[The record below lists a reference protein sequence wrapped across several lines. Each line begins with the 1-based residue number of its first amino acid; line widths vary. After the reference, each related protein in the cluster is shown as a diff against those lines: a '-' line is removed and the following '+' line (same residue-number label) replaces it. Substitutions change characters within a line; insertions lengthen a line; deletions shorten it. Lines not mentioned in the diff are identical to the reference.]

1 MRKSKAIIAIFIILA
16 ATFCAFLPSL
26 NNGFVN
32 WDDDVFIIDNSLI
45 KEFSWSNIGKIIS
58 SPHQDVYKPVVFLG
72 IALEYH
78 FFKLDPFYYHL
89 VNLIFHLV
97 NSLLVFWLIFLISG
111 SLGVSF
117 ITGLLFGI
125 HPLHVQSVAWA
136 FQFKDMLY
144 GFFFLWALILYL
156 YYRKSGLR
164 RYYYLAL
171 ASFVLSLFSKP
182 MGLAFP
188 FVLLCIDYLQKR
200 KVTPGVF
207 LEKIPF
213 ALFSFGIAMASFTF
227 SDLSVNSRWADPKA
241 FLLIPYQL
249 AHYLKNT
256 FFPLKLSSFYPAV
269 TKLEVFQAPFN
280 YISPLL
286 LTCLALTVI
295 FSKKY
300 TRKIIFGSLFLLLLL
315 FPVLV
320 SHTYEAA
327 YPVADHFMYL
337 ALIGIAYIFAEG
349 FSWFYRK
356 KAAASP
362 ALKIILIALFLFVT
376 AILSGLTWK
385 RCQVWK
391 DSLTLWNDVLKNYP
405 VIGTAYINRG
415 QVFLDKKE
423 YGLAASDFERAAALE
438 PDAPEPYID
447 LCALYIMRKEYT
459 RAIELCNSR
468 IAGGAGQEA
477 KIYLNLGM
485 AYNGLGET
493 QEARAALN
501 KALALDPDYLDVY
514 YGLAEI
520 YLKEGDIKKA
530 MDCYEQVIAKDPYSP
545 NTYNHLAGMQMKLGN
560 HQEVI
565 KLSRKILEFEPQSS
579 QAYCNLGSAYGS
591 LGDFNASIGYSLQA
605 LKLDPGLALAHSNLA
620 VAYFYT
626 GQYGLAIEHCD
637 KAVKLGAAVNPD
649 FLKQLEGFRKQ

>member
-1 MRKSKAIIAIFIILA
+1 MHKSKAIIAIFIILV
-16 ATFCAFLPSL
+16 ATFCSFLPSL

-32 WDDDVFIIDNSLI
+32 WDDDVFIINNSLI

-89 VNLIFHLV
+89 VNLIFHLA

-111 SLGVSF
+111 SLGISF
-117 ITGLLFGI
+117 VTGLLFGI

-144 GFFFLWALILYL
+144 GFFFLWALIFYL

-164 RYYYLAL
+164 RYYCLAL
-171 ASFVLSLFSKP
+171 GSFILSLFSKP
-182 MGLAFP
+182 MGLALP

-200 KVTPGVF
+200 KATAGVF
-207 LEKIPF
+207 LDKIPF
-213 ALFSFGIAMASFTF
+213 AIFSFGIVMASFTF

-256 FFPLKLSSFYPAV
+256 FFPFKLSSFYPGI
-269 TKLEVFQAPFN
+269 TKLEVFQCPFN
-280 YISPLL
+280 FISPLL
-286 LTCLALTVI
+286 LICLTLGVI
-295 FSKKY
+295 FSKRY
-300 TRKIIFGSLFLLLLL
+300 TRKIIFGSLFFLLLL

-349 FSWFYRK
+349 FFWLYRNK
-356 KAAASP
+356 TAASAGIKIFL
-362 ALKIILIALFLFVT
+362 ALLLLFIVV
-376 AILSGLTWK
+376 ILSGLTWK
-385 RCQVWK
+385 RCQAWK

-405 VIGTAYINRG
+405 DIGTAYINRG

-423 YGLAASDFERAAALE
+423 YGLAASDFQIAADLE

-447 LCALYIMRKEYT
+447 LCAVYIMQKEYA
-459 RAIELCNSR
+459 RAIELCSRR

-493 QEARAALN
+493 QEALAVLN

-514 YGLAEI
+514 YGMAEV

-530 MDCYEQVIAKDPYSP
+530 MDCYGQVIAKDPYNP
-545 NTYNHLAGMQMKLGN
+545 NTYNHLASMQMKLGN

-591 LGDFNASIGYSLQA
+591 LGDFNASIRYSLQA
-605 LKLDPGLALAHSNLA
+605 LKLDPNLALAHSNLA
-620 VAYFYT
+620 VAYHFT
-626 GQYGLAIEHCD
+626 GQYGLAVEHCD
-637 KAVKLGAAVNPD
+637 KAARLGAVINPD
-649 FLKQLEGFRKQ
+649 FLKQLEGVKKR